1 MTTYAGGTLVKSG
14 YYIDPSTFTF
24 ANVEKDGGRL
34 PGGTGTSWM
43 RVPVVLVLAAAPV
56 LGGLFVVALPFIGF
70 GLTAYAIGKRLGG
83 HAKEGAKEIAAT
95 MSPGLVAGEAHL
107 TGKPTETEEAA
118 AAEAGAEVEALA
130 KEIEAKRNAKS

>member
-24 ANVEKDGGRL
+24 ANVEKDGGKL
-34 PGGTGTSWM
+34 PGGARASWM

-70 GLTAYAIGKRLGG
+70 GLTAYAIGKKLGL
-83 HAKEGAKEIAAT
+83 HAKEGAKELAAT

-107 TGKPTETEEAA
+107 TGKPAETEEGA

-130 KEIEAKRNAKS
+130 KEIETKRNAKS